1 VDQALK
7 EKTGMSQNRSGQGK
21 KNSLEQEDAKE
32 LSEKGEKDRINADFC
47 KCPYCPCC
55 FFTTSDLERH
65 LAVFGNSKEEHFEN
79 YRRTH
84 ARIEHGS
91 ANGPE

>member
-1 VDQALK
+1 MGIRQEITRK
-7 EKTGMSQNRSGQGK
+7 RRKR
-21 KNSLEQEDAKE
+21 SLEQDANKE
-32 LSEKGEKDRINADFC
+32 GLEKGEKDKINADFC
-47 KCPYCPCC
+47 TCPYCPCC
-55 FFTTSDLERH
+55 FFTKSDLERH
-65 LAVFGNSKEEHFEN
+65 MAVFGNSKEEHFEN